1 MRILIVGGGKVG
13 SYLARKLAHA
23 GHTVTVI
30 EPRRDVAMKVV
41 DATGVIVFEGDGT
54 DVDLLKR
61 ADVHRSDWILAVTG
75 KDDVNL
81 VAAQLGRNLGAKK
94 VLARLNDPANAPT
107 FSALKIKTVAVTDLM
122 VGVLERDLKVD
133 VLEASVLLAHGK
145 LSVTEF
151 EVGPSFEEKPLQEID
166 VPPFSVIVAIERGD
180 ELIVPRGP
188 TVIRPGDRIV
198 ATSRVDRAGDLFV
211 EFCCTEKGS
220 S

>member
-1 MRILIVGGGKVG
+1 VRALIVGGGKVG
-13 SYLARKLAHA
+13 SYLARKLARS

-30 EPRRDVAMKVV
+30 EPRHDVAMKVV
-41 DATGVIVFEGDGT
+41 GETGVIVFEGDGT
-54 DVDLLKR
+54 DVELLKR
-61 ADVHRSDWILAVTG
+61 ADVHRSDWMLAVSG

-81 VAAQLGRNLGAKK
+81 VASQLGKTLGATK
-94 VLARLNDPANAPT
+94 VLARLNDPANSPT
-107 FSALKIKTVAVTDLM
+107 FAALGIKTVAVTDLM

-151 EVGPSFEEKPLQEID
+151 EVGPTFEEKALQDID
-166 VPPFSVIVAIERGD
+166 VPSFSVIVAVERGD
-180 ELIVPRGP
+180 VLIVPRGP

-198 ATSRVDRAGDLFV
+198 ATSLVDKASDLLV
-211 EFCCTEKGS
+211 EFCAEKHS